1 MAELDPASEDGESV
15 LRAPSGRTERSSLM
29 RAVVVYE
36 SMYGNTRQIA
46 EAVSAGL
53 QTAGAEVALHRVADR
68 PALDDVDL
76 LVVGG
81 PTHAW
86 SLSRDSTRRAAA
98 QAVTKP
104 GSGLHLEPEAAGS
117 GLREWLAA
125 STVNVPVA
133 VGFDTRIRAPWLVT
147 GRASRAI
154 ARRLR
159 ERQVP
164 RVLPA
169 RSFFVRRDNT
179 MVDGETARAHAWG
192 AELANVAASSARG

>member
-1 MAELDPASEDGESV
+1 
-15 LRAPSGRTERSSLM
+15 M

-46 EAVSAGL
+46 EAVCVGL
-53 QTAGAEVALHRVADR
+53 RGAGADVALHRVADR
-68 PALDDVDL
+68 PDLDGVDL

-86 SLSRDSTRRAAA
+86 SLSRESTRRAAA
-98 QAVTKP
+98 EAVAKP
-104 GSGLHLEPEAAGS
+104 DSGLHLEPRAEGI

-125 STVNVPVA
+125 TALTVPVA
-133 VGFDTRIRAPWLVT
+133 VGFDTRIRAPWFVT

-159 ERQVP
+159 SRHVP

-169 RSFFVRRDNT
+169 TSFFVRRDN
-179 MVDGETARAHAWG
+179 VLVAGETARAHTWG
-192 AELANVAASSARG
+192 AGLTKSVAAATPG